1 MFFFLK
7 HTHTHTHTEKYTKF
21 APIRGYFFNQ
31 KKKKKK
37 NELQPKPQIPRHPN
51 IPIAEKKI
59 LNQEQIWSS
68 VWQVERAH

>member
-7 HTHTHTHTEKYTKF
+7 HTHTHTYTQKYTKSD
-21 APIRGYFFNQ
+21 PMRGHLFLIL
-31 KKKKKK
+31 KK
-37 NELQPKPQIPRHPN
+37 NQQPKSQIPRHPN